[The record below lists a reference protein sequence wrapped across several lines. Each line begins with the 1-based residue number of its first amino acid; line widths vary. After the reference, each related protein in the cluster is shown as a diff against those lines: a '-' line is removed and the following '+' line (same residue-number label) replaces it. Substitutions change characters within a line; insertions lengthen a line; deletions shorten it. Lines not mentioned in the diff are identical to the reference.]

1 MHFESTSRHTR
12 RTRALRRTIDRLAR
26 RTQRMQFQNEK
37 LSNARLIVFLVAI
50 GLLLL
55 PSTTIK
61 WVFLFLIV
69 VLFFYL
75 VIRHHFLDQRMKRYQ
90 ILHHIKETNLA
101 RATVQWEAIPSPV
114 IIEEGAYGDVG
125 KALNLIGEK
134 SLHHLMDISIS
145 DRGSRRLAQWLT
157 TADPETVTTMDRQRI
172 VEALAAQPR
181 FRERLLLEFY
191 QISKKKL
198 DSKRL
203 VEWLSIP
210 MPERHLAIAMGVSV
224 ILIIFSMALFG
235 AGRVYPLANLWLIP
249 YALYGILF
257 LSRISLLAP
266 LLDAAQ
272 HLDDE
277 LGVFRRV
284 LLFIER
290 YTFHHQPQ
298 LTELLAV
305 FQAPGKKPSKSIR
318 LLKIGAFC
326 IGLRNNPITAL
337 LLNMISPWDMFFAWW
352 TLRQRSRL
360 RKMFPI
366 WLDTLSTLEALN
378 ALANFAYLN
387 PDYRFPGLTRQPAP
401 GSLVLTARS
410 LGHPLIAPRNRV
422 TNDFAIENIGD
433 ICLITGSNMAG
444 KSTFLKTVGIN
455 LMLAY
460 AGAPVCASS
469 LTAGVFEIRTCINV
483 GDSLSDGVSAFYAEV
498 KRLKEIMKQIEH
510 SDAIPVLYLI
520 DEILRGTNN
529 RERLIGSQAM
539 VEWLTQTRSV
549 GLISTHDLEL
559 TALASVYDRIFNYHF
574 SETIQDGK
582 MHFLFKLQH
591 GPCPTTNALEI
602 MRREGLP
609 VYFG

>member
-1 MHFESTSRHTR
+1 MHSESTSRQTK

-26 RTQRMQFQNEK
+26 RLQWMQTRNQQI
-37 LSNARLIVFLVAI
+37 SNARLVVFIVAI
-50 GLLLL
+50 GLLFI
-55 PSTTIK
+55 PPATIK
-61 WVFLFLIV
+61 WVFLFLV
-69 VLFFYL
+69 GVLFFYL
-75 VIRHHFLDQRMKRYQ
+75 VIRHHFHDQRMKRYQ
-90 ILHHIKETNLA
+90 ALHHIKKTNLA
-101 RATVQWEAIPSPV
+101 RATVKWDALPPPAINKKDGYSD
-114 IIEEGAYGDVG
+114 IGD
-125 KALNLIGEK
+125 ALNLVGEK

-145 DRGSRRLAQWLT
+145 DRGSLRLAQWLT
-157 TADPETVTTMDRQRI
+157 ADDPEIATTLDRQRI

-191 QISKKKL
+191 QTSKKKM

-210 MPERHLAIAMGVSV
+210 MPERHVAIAMGVSFL
-224 ILIIFSMALFG
+224 LIIFSIALFG
-235 AGRVYPLANLWLIP
+235 AGHVYPLANLWLVP

-257 LSRISLLAP
+257 LSRISSLVP

-290 YTFHHQPQ
+290 YTFHHQPR

-305 FQAPGKKPSKSIR
+305 FQAPGKRPSKSIR

-337 LLNMISPWDMFFAWW
+337 LLNMVFPWDMVFAWW
-352 TLRQRSRL
+352 TLRQRSSL
-360 RKMFPI
+360 RKAFPI
-366 WLDTLSTLEALN
+366 WLDTLSTLESLN
-378 ALANFAYLN
+378 SLANFAYLN
-387 PDYRFPGLTRQPAP
+387 PDYHFPHLVEQPVP
-401 GSLVLTARS
+401 GSAVFKARS
-410 LGHPLIAPRNRV
+410 LGHPLIAPKNKV

-460 AGAPVCASS
+460 AGAPVSASS
-469 LTAGVFEIRTCINV
+469 LTTGFFKIRTCINV
-483 GDSLSDGVSAFYAEV
+483 GDSLTDGVSAFYAEV
-498 KRLKEIMKQIEH
+498 KRLKEIMKQIEQ
-510 SDAIPVLYLI
+510 SDAVPVLYLI

-559 TALASVYDRIFNYHF
+559 TALESAYERIFNYHF

-602 MRREGLP
+602 MKGEGLP
-609 VYFG
+609 VFI

>member
-1 MHFESTSRHTR
+1 M
-12 RTRALRRTIDRLAR
+12 
-26 RTQRMQFQNEK
+26 
-37 LSNARLIVFLVAI
+37 
-50 GLLLL
+50 
-55 PSTTIK
+55 
-61 WVFLFLIV
+61 
-69 VLFFYL
+69 
-75 VIRHHFLDQRMKRYQ
+75 
-90 ILHHIKETNLA
+90 
-101 RATVQWEAIPSPV
+101 
-114 IIEEGAYGDVG
+114 
-125 KALNLIGEK
+125 NLIGEK

-157 TADPETVTTMDRQRI
+157 AADPEIPTTVDRQRI
-172 VEALAAQPR
+172 VEVLAAQPR

-210 MPERHLAIAMGVSV
+210 MPEHHVTIALCVSF
-224 ILIIFSMALFG
+224 ILIIFSTVLFG
-235 AGRVYPLANLWLIP
+235 AGRVYDLANLWLIP
-249 YALYGILF
+249 YVLYGLLL

-290 YTFHHQPQ
+290 YTFHHQPR

-318 LLKIGAFC
+318 LLKIGAFG
-326 IGLRNNPITAL
+326 IGLRNNPIMAL
-337 LLNMISPWDMFFAWW
+337 LLNMVCPWDMFFSWW
-352 TLRQRSRL
+352 TLRQRNRL
-360 RKMFPI
+360 RKLFPI

-387 PDYRFPGLTRQPAP
+387 PDYHFPGLTEQPVP
-401 GSLVLTARS
+401 GSLVFKAKS
-410 LGHPLIAPRNRV
+410 LGHPLISPTDRV

-460 AGAPVCASS
+460 AGAPVSATS
-469 LTAGVFEIRTCINV
+469 LTTGFFKIRTCINV

-498 KRLKEIMKQIEH
+498 KRLKEIMRQIEQP
-510 SDAIPVLYLI
+510 DAMPVLYLI

-559 TALASVYDRIFNYHF
+559 TALASTYDRNFNYHF
-574 SETIQDGK
+574 SETIRDGK

-602 MRREGLP
+602 MKAEGLP
-609 VYFG
+609 VCI

>member
-1 MHFESTSRHTR
+1 MHFESISRHIK

-26 RTQRMQFQNEK
+26 RRQRMQIQNEK

-50 GLLLL
+50 GLLFIPL
-55 PSTTIK
+55 TTIK
-61 WVFLFLIV
+61 WVFLFFIG
-69 VLFFYL
+69 VLFVYL

-90 ILHHIKETNLA
+90 ILHHIKETNRA
-101 RATVQWEAIPSPV
+101 RATVQWEAIPSPA
-114 IIEEGAYGDVG
+114 IIKKGAYGDVG
-125 KALNLIGEK
+125 EALNLIGEK
-134 SLHHLMDISIS
+134 SLHHLLDISIS
-145 DRGSRRLAQWLT
+145 DRGSLRLAQWLT
-157 TADPETVTTMDRQRI
+157 TADPEIATTQDRQRL
-172 VEALAAQPR
+172 VGVLAAQPR

-191 QISKKKL
+191 EISKKKM

-210 MPERHLAIAMGVSV
+210 MPEGRVAIAMGVSF
-224 ILIIFSMALFG
+224 ILILFSMAFFG
-235 AGRVYPLANLWLIP
+235 AGRVYPLANFWLVP
-249 YALYGILF
+249 YALYVLLF
-257 LSRISLLAP
+257 LSRISLLTP

-290 YTFHHQPQ
+290 YTFLHQPQ

-305 FQAPGKKPSKSIR
+305 FQAPGKKPSQSIWP
-318 LLKIGAFC
+318 LKIGAFC

-337 LLNMISPWDMFFAWW
+337 LLNMVCPWDMFFAWW

-378 ALANFAYLN
+378 SLANFAYLN
-387 PDYRFPGLTRQPAP
+387 PDYCFPGLTQQPEP
-401 GSLVLTARS
+401 GSLVFKARS
-410 LGHPLIAPRNRV
+410 LGHPLIDPANRV
-422 TNDFAIENIGD
+422 TNDFAVENIGD

-444 KSTFLKTVGIN
+444 KSTFLKTVGVN

-460 AGAPVCASS
+460 AGAPVSATS
-469 LTAGVFEIRTCINV
+469 LTTGYFKVRTCINV

-498 KRLKEIMKQIEH
+498 KRLREIMKQIEQ

-529 RERLIGSQAM
+529 RERLIGSRAM

-559 TALASVYDRIFNYHF
+559 IALASTYERIFNYHF
-574 SETIQDGK
+574 SETIQNGK

-602 MRREGLP
+602 MKREGLP
-609 VYFG
+609 VCI